1 MGQYEEIISAL
12 LEADVDFIVGGGV
25 ACVLHGVE
33 RVTMDVDIAV
43 ATDPENFSRF
53 IGVMEDLG
61 LKPRVPVDPRT
72 LLDDR
77 VLDNIINDK
86 HALVF
91 SFLDPDLPTRHVD
104 IFLRN
109 DLNHEALSPHVET
122 VQFRSR
128 VLKVVSKQKLLDI
141 KLAISPPRTKD
152 RIDIEFLQKNV

>member
-122 VQFRSR
+122 VQFRGR

>member
-77 VLDNIINDK
+77 VLDNIINEK

-109 DLNHEALSPHVET
+109 DLNHEALSPHVDP
-122 VQFRSR
+122 VQCRGR

>member
-12 LEADVDFIVGGGV
+12 LDADVDFVVGGGV

-33 RVTMDVDIAV
+33 RVTMDVDVAV
-43 ATDPENFSRF
+43 ATDPDNFSRF

-77 VLDNIINDK
+77 VLDNIINEK

-91 SFLDPDLPTRHVD
+91 SFLGPHLPTRHVD
-104 IFLRN
+104 IFLRK

-122 VQFRSR
+122 VQFRGR

>member
-25 ACVLHGVE
+25 ACVLQGVE

-77 VLDNIINDK
+77 VLDNIINEK

-122 VQFRSR
+122 VQFRGR